1 MRLLHRLM
9 LFAPTYLLSG
19 VVLSYFPNPYIYLS
33 ILWAGVFLAVS
44 IMAGRS
50 RAKALWVNLAVVTL
64 TLGAAELY
72 FYKAYF
78 SEEPLRETEYS
89 EDESDRG
96 NTDIVDL
103 FQHRMLGWAPAN
115 GKSFVERARFENKL
129 LYQVKYTIDDHG
141 LRTASPS
148 VNNQKRQSNC
158 LLFFGDSFTFG
169 EGVKDDETM
178 PYRVSEKT
186 KRSYQAYNFA
196 FLGYGPHQMLA
207 QLQEGLVDAAI
218 ECKPALAIYQALP
231 DHVSRAA
238 GLEAW
243 SQFGPKYVSA
253 KDSLVLWKGRFEEEK
268 PHGVL
273 GRFRAFHRNLPKE
286 AKRYLEKSAMYRA
299 LLFMHRPVTDDDIDV
314 FLRIVDRSRQI
325 IESRY
330 TGASFHVVFWDF
342 SGENPVESKIVGGLK
357 QKGIPVHL
365 ISTILPEYRGHEEKF
380 KIHRADG
387 HPNSLAHDL
396 IADYIVKAIIKP
408 SLGSQRPSRSASSQ
422 AANGT

>member
-1 MRLLHRLM
+1 MRLLHQLM
-9 LFAPTYLLSG
+9 LFLPTCLLSG

-33 ILWAGVFLAVS
+33 ILLAIVCLAAS
-44 IMAGRS
+44 IMAERS
-50 RAKALWVNLAVVTL
+50 WVKALWLNLAVVAL

-78 SEEPLRETEYS
+78 SEEPPRETEYS
-89 EDESDRG
+89 EDETHRG

-103 FQHRMLGWAPAN
+103 FQHRLLGWAPAN
-115 GKSFVERARFENKL
+115 GKSFIERVRFENKL

-141 LRTASPS
+141 LRIASPS
-148 VNNQKRQSNC
+148 VNTQKQQSNC

-186 KRSYQAYNFA
+186 KRRYQAYNFA

-218 ECKPALAIYQALP
+218 ACKPAVAIYQALP

-253 KDSLVLWKGRFEEEK
+253 KDSLVLWKGRFEDEK

-273 GRFRAFHRNLPKE
+273 ARFRALHQHLPKD

-299 LLFMHRPVTDDDIDV
+299 LLFMHRPVNDDDIDV

-342 SGENPVESKIVGGLK
+342 SGENPVESKIIEGLK

-365 ISTILPEYRGHEEKF
+365 ISTILPEYRGHEERF
-380 KIHRADG
+380 KIHHADG

-396 IADYIVKAIIKP
+396 VADYIVKTIITP
-408 SLGSQRPSRSASSQ
+408 SLGSQSSLLRS
-422 AANGT
+422 GH

>member
-1 MRLLHRLM
+1 MCWLPQLLLLLPAF
-9 LFAPTYLLSG
+9 LFSG
-19 VVLSYFPNPYIYLS
+19 VVLFYFPKPYIYLS
-33 ILWAGVFLAVS
+33 ILWAIVCLAAS
-44 IMAGRS
+44 IMAARS
-50 RAKALWVNLAVVTL
+50 WAKALWLNLAVVAL

-78 SEEPLRETEYS
+78 SEEPPRETEYS
-89 EDESDRG
+89 QDETHRS

-103 FQHRMLGWAPAN
+103 FQHRMLGWGPAH
-115 GKSFVERARFENKL
+115 GRSFIERARFENTL

-141 LRTASPS
+141 LRIASPPI
-148 VNNQKRQSNC
+148 NTQKKQSNC

-186 KRSYQAYNFA
+186 KRRYQAYNFG

-218 ECKPALAIYQALP
+218 ECKPAVAIYQALP

-253 KDSLVLWKGRFEEEK
+253 KDSLVLLKGRFEEEK
-268 PHGVL
+268 PHGAL
-273 GRFRAFHRNLPKE
+273 GRFRAVHRDLPNE

-299 LLFMHRPVTDDDIDV
+299 LLFMHRPINDDDIDV

-330 TGASFHVVFWDF
+330 TGATFHVVFWDF
-342 SGENPVESKIVGGLK
+342 SGENPVESKIIEGLK
-357 QKGIPVHL
+357 QKGIHVHL
-365 ISTILPEYRGHEEKF
+365 ISTILPEYRGHEERF
-380 KIHRADG
+380 QIHHADG
-387 HPNSLAHDL
+387 HPNPLAHDL
-396 IADYIVKAIIKP
+396 VADYIVKTIIPP
-408 SLGSQRPSRSASSQ
+408 SLGSQSNPRRSDH
-422 AANGT
+422 

>member
-1 MRLLHRLM
+1 MRLLHQHM
-9 LFAPTYLLSG
+9 LFVSTILLSG
-19 VVLSYFPNPYIYLS
+19 VVLSYFPDPYIYLS
-33 ILWAGVFLAVS
+33 ILWAIVCLAAS
-44 IMAGRS
+44 MMATRS
-50 RAKALWVNLAVVTL
+50 WAKALWVNFAVVAL

-78 SEEPLRETEYS
+78 SEEPPRETEYS
-89 EDESDRG
+89 EDETNRG

-103 FQHRMLGWAPAN
+103 FHHRVLGWGPAN
-115 GKSFVERARFENKL
+115 GRSFVERARFENKL

-141 LRTASPS
+141 LRIASPS
-148 VNNQKRQSNC
+148 VDTQRRKSNC

-186 KRSYQAYNFA
+186 KRRYQAYNFA
-196 FLGYGPHQMLA
+196 FLGYGPHHMLT

-218 ECKPALAIYQALP
+218 ECKPAVAIYQALP

-273 GRFRAFHRNLPKE
+273 GRFRAFHRHLPKD

-299 LLFMHRPVTDDDIDV
+299 LLFMHRPVNDDDIDV

-342 SGENPVESKIVGGLK
+342 SGENPVESKIIDGLK
-357 QKGIPVHL
+357 QQGIPVHL
-365 ISTILPEYRGHEEKF
+365 ISTILPEYRGHEERF
-380 KIHRADG
+380 KIHHADG
-387 HPNSLAHDL
+387 HPNPLAHDL
-396 IADYIVKAIIKP
+396 VADYIVKRIITP
-408 SLGSQRPSRSASSQ
+408 SLGS
-422 AANGT
+422 

>member
-1 MRLLHRLM
+1 MARL
-9 LFAPTYLLSG
+9 S
-19 VVLSYFPNPYIYLS
+19 
-33 ILWAGVFLAVS
+33 W
-44 IMAGRS
+44 
-50 RAKALWVNLAVVTL
+50 AKALWVNFAVVAL

-72 FYKAYF
+72 FSKAYF
-78 SEEPLRETEYS
+78 SEEPPRETEYS
-89 EDESDRG
+89 EDETNRG

-115 GKSFVERARFENKL
+115 GRSFVERARFENKL

-141 LRTASPS
+141 LRIAPPS
-148 VNNQKRQSNC
+148 VDTQRRKSNC

-186 KRSYQAYNFA
+186 KRRYQAYNFA
-196 FLGYGPHQMLA
+196 FLGYGPHHMLA

-218 ECKPALAIYQALP
+218 DCKPAVAVYQALP

-243 SQFGPKYVSA
+243 SQFGPKYASA
-253 KDSLVLWKGRFEEEK
+253 KDKLVLSKGRFEEEK

-273 GRFRAFHRNLPKE
+273 GRFRAFHRNLPKD

-299 LLFMHRPVTDDDIDV
+299 LLFMHRPVNDDDIDV

-342 SGENPVESKIVGGLK
+342 SGESPVEAKIIDGLK
-357 QKGIPVHL
+357 QQGIPIHL
-365 ISTILPEYRGHEEKF
+365 ISTILPEYRGHEERF
-380 KIHRADG
+380 KIHHADG
-387 HPNSLAHDL
+387 HPNPLAHDL
-396 IADYIVKAIIKP
+396 VADYIVKTIINP
-408 SLGSQRPSRSASSQ
+408 ALGS
-422 AANGT
+422 

>member
-1 MRLLHRLM
+1 MRLLHQLM
-9 LFAPTYLLSG
+9 LFLPTYLLSG

-33 ILWAGVFLAVS
+33 ILWAIVCLAAS

-50 RAKALWVNLAVVTL
+50 WTKALWLNLAVVAL

-78 SEEPLRETEYS
+78 SEEPPRETEYS
-89 EDESDRG
+89 EDETHRG

-115 GKSFVERARFENKL
+115 GKSFIERARFENKL

-141 LRTASPS
+141 LRIASPS
-148 VNNQKRQSNC
+148 VNTQKQQSNC

-178 PYRVSEKT
+178 PYRVSERT
-186 KRSYQAYNFA
+186 KRHYQAYNFA

-218 ECKPALAIYQALP
+218 ACKPAVAIYQALP

-243 SQFGPKYVSA
+243 SEFGPKYVSA
-253 KDSLVLWKGRFEEEK
+253 KDSLVLWKGQFEDEK

-273 GRFRAFHRNLPKE
+273 GRFRAFHRHLPKD

-299 LLFMHRPVTDDDIDV
+299 LLFMHRPVNDDDIDV

-342 SGENPVESKIVGGLK
+342 SGENPVESKIIEGLK

-365 ISTILPEYRGHEEKF
+365 ISTILPEYRGHEERF
-380 KIHRADG
+380 KIHHADG

-396 IADYIVKAIIKP
+396 VADYIVKTIITP
-408 SLGSQRPSRSASSQ
+408 SLGSQSSLLRS
-422 AANGT
+422 GH

>member
-1 MRLLHRLM
+1 MRKLHQLM
-9 LFAPTYLLSG
+9 LFTTACLLSG
-19 VVLSYFPNPYIYLS
+19 VVLFCFPKPYLYLS
-33 ILWAGVFLAVS
+33 ILWGGACLAAS
-44 IMAGRS
+44 MMAGRS
-50 RAKALWVNLAVVTL
+50 WAKAVWLNLAVVAL

-72 FYKAYF
+72 FYKAF
-78 SEEPLRETEYS
+78 FTEEPPRETEYS
-89 EDESDRG
+89 EDETNRG

-103 FQHRMLGWAPAN
+103 FQHRMLGWAPGN
-115 GKSFVERARFENKL
+115 GKSFVERARFDNKL
-129 LYQVKYTIDDHG
+129 LYQVTYTIDDHG
-141 LRTASPS
+141 LRIASPS
-148 VNNQKRQSNC
+148 VTPHNRQSNC

-186 KRSYQAYNFA
+186 KRRYQAYNFA

-218 ECKPALAIYQALP
+218 ECKPAIVIYQALP

-253 KDSLVLWKGRFEEEK
+253 KDNLVLLKGRFEDEE
-268 PHGVL
+268 PHDFL
-273 GRFRAFHRNLPKE
+273 GRFRAFHRNLPKD

-299 LLFMHRPVTDDDIDV
+299 FLFMHRPVNDEDIDV
-314 FLRIVDRSRQI
+314 FLRIVERSRQI

-342 SGENPVESKIVGGLK
+342 SGENPVESKIIEGLT

-365 ISTILPEYRGHEEKF
+365 ISTILPEYRGHEERF
-380 KIHRADG
+380 KIDHADG

-396 IADYIVKAIIKP
+396 VADYIVKRIITP
-408 SLGSQRPSRSASSQ
+408 SLGS
-422 AANGT
+422 